1 MSAQKLE
8 ALELGR
14 DETVAVPI
22 VEEQV
27 VLGKR
32 VVETGRVRVQ
42 TSVDTVDEV
51 FTARLEAEHVEIER
65 VPVGL
70 VVASAPPVREVDGV
84 TIIPVL
90 EERLVVTRELVLVEE
105 VRLRR
110 VRTASEV
117 NEIVPRR
124 VMRATVDRADA

>member
-1 MSAQKLE
+1 MSAPKLHT
-8 ALELGR
+8 LELGQ
-14 DETVAVPI
+14 DETVAIPL

-42 TSVDTVDEV
+42 TRVDMIDEQL
-51 FTARLEAEHVEIER
+51 TARLDAEHVEIER

-70 VVASAPPVREVDGV
+70 VVASAPPVREIDGV

-110 VRTASEV
+110 VRTTSEV

-124 VMRATVDRADA
+124 VMRATVDRADV